1 MPQLDPTW
9 FASQL
14 FWLFICFT
22 ILYILLSRLIL
33 PPLQG
38 VIVERKGTVEGD
50 LNAAQ
55 ELKTSAEQAKLSYE
69 ETLAKSREAARA
81 LMAESE
87 AANKARA
94 EEATKALDA
103 QTATQ
108 SAKAVAAI
116 TAKKQEI
123 MNALMPSTLDFASLI
138 IEKLTKHSPN
148 PEQVRQAFSTAQSS
162 ESGKANA

>member
-22 ILYILLSRLIL
+22 VLYILLSKLIL

-38 VIVERKGTVEGD
+38 VITSRKDTIEGD

-55 ELKTSAEQAKLSYE
+55 EFKTSAEQAKISYE
-69 ETLAKSREAARA
+69 ETLVKSREAARI
-81 LMAESE
+81 LMAEAES
-87 AANKARA
+87 ANKARA

-103 QTATQ
+103 QSAIQ

-116 TAKKQEI
+116 NAKKQEI
-123 MNALMPSTLDFASLI
+123 MNALMPSTLEFASMI
-138 IEKLTKHSPN
+138 VEKLTRHSPS
-148 PEQVRQAFSTAQSS
+148 PEQLQQAFSAAQSA
-162 ESGKANA
+162 EGKANV

>member
-22 ILYILLSRLIL
+22 ILYMLLSRIIL

-38 VIVERKGTVEGD
+38 VMLTRKDTIEGD

-55 ELKTSAEQAKLSYE
+55 NLKTSAEQAKLSYE
-69 ETLAKSREAARA
+69 ETLAKSREAART

-87 AANKARA
+87 ATNKVRA
-94 EEATKALDA
+94 EEAIKALDA

-116 TAKKQEI
+116 TAKKQEV
-123 MNALMPSTLDFASLI
+123 MNALLPSTLEFASMI
-138 IEKLTKHSPN
+138 VEKLTRHSPN
-148 PEQVRQAFSTAQSS
+148 PEQVQQAFSAAQSS
-162 ESGKANA
+162 ENGKEYA